1 MKPVVLLEILLIALG
16 PVAGRW
22 LHKKGWLPDWISP
35 VVFCYAV
42 GIAAGNLPGVT
53 INTEVASAAMQ
64 ASLLLALPLLLFPTD
79 LLGQI
84 RSAGKPLLAFG
95 LCAAAGILSTALV
108 AWAFRHHLTD
118 SWRLAGMLTG
128 MYTGG
133 TPNMQ
138 AIGIALGASE
148 NELIAVNAA
157 DIFGGGVYLVLL
169 SSFLP
174 RLLLKWLP
182 AYRVAG
188 VAEAAEIGDNP
199 KFGARDVLFS
209 AGLAVLVVAGS
220 VGLCL
225 LFTGKLEDI
234 ALIILCLTTLGLTLS
249 FVPSVR
255 NRPGSFETG
264 EFLLLAFC
272 VALGLQADFAAL
284 IETGQGI
291 ILFSCLALGGT
302 IILHFLFCRGFGI
315 DRDTCLIASTAGIY
329 GPAFIGQ
336 VAAVIGNRRLVF
348 NGIAL
353 GLLGYAVGNYLG
365 ISLGW
370 LLKWW
375 LIS

>member
-1 MKPVVLLEILLIALG
+1 M
-16 PVAGRW
+16 
-22 LHKKGWLPDWISP
+22 
-35 VVFCYAV
+35 
-42 GIAAGNLPGVT
+42 
-53 INTEVASAAMQ
+53 
-64 ASLLLALPLLLFPTD
+64 
-79 LLGQI
+79 
-84 RSAGKPLLAFG
+84 
-95 LCAAAGILSTALV
+95 
-108 AWAFRHHLTD
+108 
-118 SWRLAGMLTG
+118 
-128 MYTGG
+128 
-133 TPNMQ
+133 
-138 AIGIALGASE
+138 
-148 NELIAVNAA
+148 
-157 DIFGGGVYLVLL
+157 
-169 SSFLP
+169 
-174 RLLLKWLP
+174 
-182 AYRVAG
+182 
-188 VAEAAEIGDNP
+188 
-199 KFGARDVLFS
+199 FS

-234 ALIILCLTTLGLTLS
+234 ALIILCLTTLGLALS

-302 IILHFLFCRGFGI
+302 IILHFLFCRVFGI